1 MNQTI
6 ITAVYD
12 GGVLRPLEALD
23 LAAGQPVRLQLV
35 EGDDDSAMQRP
46 PASSSLT
53 SVGYL
58 PKSEAL
64 EIEFHDGSV
73 YLYFGVP
80 ASVYDELAQA
90 ESRGRYFNAHVRNEY
105 ATRKTR

>member
-1 MNQTI
+1 MNQTT
-6 ITAVYD
+6 ITAVYED
-12 GGVLRPLEALD
+12 GVLRPVGALE
-23 LAAGQPVRLQLV
+23 LAAGQQVRLQLV
-35 EGDDDSAMQRP
+35 EEDDSAMQRP

-53 SVGYL
+53 SVAYL

-80 ASVYDELAQA
+80 ASVYDELTGAD
-90 ESRGRYFNAHVRNEY
+90 SRGRYFNAHVRNEY
-105 ATRKTR
+105 VTRKTK

>member
-1 MNQTI
+1 MNQTT

-23 LAAGQPVRLQLV
+23 LAAGRQVRLQLV
-35 EGDDDSAMQRP
+35 EDDDSATRP

-53 SVGYL
+53 AVGYL

-80 ASVYDELAQA
+80 AGVYDELTGA